1 MKTFLIVL
9 LPLSVLM
16 TGCSDNKS
24 ARVTDDASFSGMVES
39 QARAMQKARAVEGV
53 LLDADKKHRLESGQ

>member
-1 MKTFLIVL
+1 MKMFLILL

-24 ARVTDDASFSGMVES
+24 AKVEDDASLSGMVES
-39 QARAMQKARAVEGV
+39 QARVMEKARDVEGV
-53 LLDADKKHRLESGQ
+53 LQDAERKRRMESGQ